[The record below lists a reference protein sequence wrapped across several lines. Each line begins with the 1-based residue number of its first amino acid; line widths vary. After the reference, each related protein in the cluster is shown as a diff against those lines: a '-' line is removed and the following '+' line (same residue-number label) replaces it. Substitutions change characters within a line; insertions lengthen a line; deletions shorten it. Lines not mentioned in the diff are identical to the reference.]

1 MICSF
6 LDTIKINLSFTFSA
20 EEEKDSDN
28 KIRRTERIRRERP
41 DFFNALEVANQF
53 KKKRKRKEVHLLD

>member
-1 MICSF
+1 VF
-6 LDTIKINLSFTFSA
+6 LD
-20 EEEKDSDN
+20 EEKEPDS

-53 KKKRKRKEVHLLD
+53 KKKRKRKEVQL